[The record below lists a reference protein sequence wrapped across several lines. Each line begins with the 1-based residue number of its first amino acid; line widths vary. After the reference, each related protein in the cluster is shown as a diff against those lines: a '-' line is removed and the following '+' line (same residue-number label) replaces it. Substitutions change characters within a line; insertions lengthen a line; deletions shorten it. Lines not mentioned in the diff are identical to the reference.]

1 MITIRAPRTLDL
13 DIENRP
19 LSYLGHDFTTSE
31 ITAIAFGWNHE
42 SDSRIRCVL
51 LGRKR
56 DGGTTMER
64 MLDRFVVAWDQADVA
79 TGHFL
84 LMHDLP
90 IINGA
95 LLELNRP
102 PLSAKLVSDTK
113 VHLIGGKGVSKSQES
128 LSDIFETSAPK
139 VHMTQAKW
147 RDANRLT
154 ASGLAETRKRVV
166 GDVMQ
171 HRQLRTALIANGS
184 LKPPV
189 LWSK

>member
-1 MITIRAPRTLDL
+1 VITIRAPRIMDV
-13 DIENRP
+13 DSECRP
-19 LSYLGHDFTTSE
+19 LSYLGSDFTTSE
-31 ITAIAFGWNHE
+31 ITAIAWGFNHE
-42 SDSRIRCVL
+42 SDSRIRCTL

-56 DGGTTMER
+56 DGGTTQQR
-64 MLDRFVVAWDQADVA
+64 MFDRFVAAWEEADIV

-84 LMHDLP
+84 LLHDLP
-90 IINGA
+90 LFNGA

-102 PLSAKLVSDTK
+102 PLSAKFVSDTK

-128 LSDIFETSAPK
+128 LGDIFHTTAPK
-139 VHMTQAKW
+139 IPMSQAKW

-166 GDVMQ
+166 GDVIQ